1 MCGVNV
7 LCAVLTVICG
17 DVRGICKQ
25 ASAMLARSLWFCRV
39 EVLCLQIHMGN
50 TRKLHKQAS
59 AKVARICGFAGWR
72 CCACKYIWVTQE
84 SCTRR
89 HQQRLCASVVLQDGD
104 AALANTYGSHKKVA
118 QAGISNASTQSV
130 VLQD

>member
-39 EVLCLQIHMGN
+39 EVLCLQIHMGH

-59 AKVARICGFAGWR
+59 AMLARSLWFCR
-72 CCACKYIWVTQE
+72 T
-84 SCTRR
+84 
-89 HQQRLCASVVLQDGD
+89 D
-104 AALANTYGSHKKVA
+104 ATLAFF
-118 QAGISNASTQSV
+118 
-130 VLQD
+130 